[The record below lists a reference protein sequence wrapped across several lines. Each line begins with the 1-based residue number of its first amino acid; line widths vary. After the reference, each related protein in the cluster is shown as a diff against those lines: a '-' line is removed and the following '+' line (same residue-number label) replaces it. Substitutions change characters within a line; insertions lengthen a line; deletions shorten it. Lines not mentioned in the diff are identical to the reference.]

1 MIQPRDQMVTLIF
14 KNIIKKNTITSIL
27 FLLLIVPHPTYAWHE
42 ILGPGDKIILK
53 KDYRLAPGRTLTI
66 WSGETKHARR
76 KCDLFASGN
85 NKRTIII
92 KSGKQYEIKSA
103 KEYGVGREFL
113 QVSVEKGEFGFSL
126 TYDCKQCYLHTVPKD
141 CGGLV
146 TIIHQKAV
154 EF

>member
-1 MIQPRDQMVTLIF
+1 MVTLIF

-53 KDYRLAPGRTLTI
+53 KDYRLAPGRGITI
-66 WSGETKHARR
+66 FKKNENNNTF
-76 KCDLFASGN
+76 KCDLHANNS

-92 KSGKQYEIKSA
+92 KSGKQYEIESA
-103 KEYGVGREFL
+103 EVYRLGQSLKVG
-113 QVSVEKGEFGFSL
+113 VEKGEFGFSL
-126 TYDCKQCYLHTVPKD
+126 TYGCYNCEIDQLSSD

-146 TIIHQKAV
+146 TIIHQKPV
-154 EF
+154 EL